1 MVLTILMVRAVF
13 LKFFI
18 FKIANQHL
26 RPWTN
31 YETDDV
37 LHLKNLSLLNEAQFL
52 SVYMCS
58 KLTVISSVALVFELW
73 TASV

>member
-37 LHLKNLSLLNEAQFL
+37 LHLINLSLLNEAQFL
-52 SVYMCS
+52 SVYMC
-58 KLTVISSVALVFELW
+58 
-73 TASV
+73 